1 MIIALDIGGTKI
13 AAAAMDPQHAEPI
26 RSEVRRRPTPHRE
39 GGPAITAVC
48 AELIAE
54 LQVDYP
60 QARAVGIGT
69 AGAVSRDGRRITAS
83 TDAILN
89 WAGTPLADLIE
100 QACQLPVAVENDV
113 AAHARGEC
121 VYGAGRGH
129 KSVVMMALGT
139 GIGGAFIIDGTHIF
153 GRRGLAG
160 DMGHLPLSTPA
171 ATQLRC
177 TCGIDGAHLEA
188 VASGPG
194 MYRWYLERGG
204 DPAVADTRELAER
217 ARHGEGLAGEVIA
230 DAAAQVGSA
239 LAGVAN
245 IIDPDIVV
253 VGGGVPEIG
262 PLWWEP
268 AQTAYKAAIVPYL
281 GEVPMVP
288 ATLGW
293 QAALL
298 GAAALAEATFTP
310 ATTPA
315 PTAAPT
321 PATAPGA
328 GAQSAPTYAGDS
340 HFSPTRKGE

>member
-1 MIIALDIGGTKI
+1 MIIAIDIGGTKI
-13 AAAAMDPQHAEPI
+13 AAAAIESQHAEPI
-26 RSEVRRRPTPHRE
+26 RSEVLRRPTPHRE
-39 GGPAITAVC
+39 GGPAIAAVC

-54 LQVDYP
+54 LRADYRH
-60 QARAVGIGT
+60 ACAVGIGA

-89 WAGTPLADLIE
+89 WAGTPLADLVE

-113 AAHARGEC
+113 AAHARGEY

-129 KSVVMMALGT
+129 ESVVMMALGT
-139 GIGGAFIIDGTHIF
+139 GIGGAFIVDGAHMF

-177 TCGIDGAHLEA
+177 TCGTDGAHLEA

-194 MYRWYLERGG
+194 IYRWYLERGG
-204 DPAVADTRELAER
+204 DPNVADTRELAER
-217 ARHGEGLAGEVIA
+217 ARQGEALAGEVIA
-230 DAAAQVGSA
+230 DAARQVGTA

-268 AQTAYKAAIVPYL
+268 AQAAYAAAIVPYL
-281 GEVPMVP
+281 AEVPMVP
-288 ATLGW
+288 ATVGW
-293 QAALL
+293 RAALL
-298 GAAALAEATFTP
+298 GAAALAEATFAP
-310 ATTPA
+310 SSAPVPTPA
-315 PTAAPT
+315 PAHSATSQST
-321 PATAPGA
+321 PI
-328 GAQSAPTYAGDS
+328 QAGDS
-340 HFSPTRKGE
+340 